1 MRKEVFREN
10 IIVAILAIRSQLTR
24 TILTV
29 LIIAIGITALVGI
42 LTAIDSIK
50 ASINSEFTS
59 MGANTFIIRQMRSR
73 VRSENVTAKYPVI
86 DYRQA
91 QKFKDD
97 FGSGTVVSVSTR
109 SSFNSTVKFKDKKTN
124 PNVSVFGGDENY
136 LSTSGYKINAG
147 RNFSE
152 KDLRNNSRL
161 AVIGKEIA
169 ETLFEYEN
177 PIDNFIKIDGA
188 KYRVIAVLAEKG
200 SSAGFGG
207 DRTVII
213 PIGVARQ
220 QFQLPNETFQLS
232 VMVLS
237 PENLDATL
245 EEARGL
251 FRQVRQVPLTKEDDF
266 EIRRSDNLASK
277 LIENLRFVTVAASLI
292 GIITLLGAAIGLM
305 NIMLVSVTE
314 RTQEIGVRKALGA
327 NQSTVKWQ
335 FLIEAV
341 VICQIGGIVGIVFGI
356 MIGNVTS
363 LLTGGSFIIP
373 WIWII
378 TGVVLCMVV
387 GIISGYYPA
396 VKAAKLDPIEALRYE

>member
-10 IIVAILAIRSQLTR
+10 VIMAILSTKSQLTR

-29 LIIAIGITALVGI
+29 LIIAFGIMALVGI

-50 ASINSEFTS
+50 SSINSEFTS

-73 VRSENVTAKYPVI
+73 VRVENKPEKYPVV
-86 DYRQA
+86 DFRQA
-91 QKFKDD
+91 TKFKND
-97 FGSGTVVSVSTR
+97 FREASMVSISTR
-109 SSFNSTVKFKDKKTN
+109 SSFNSTVKFKEKKTN
-124 PNVSVFGGDENY
+124 PNVSIFGGDENY
-136 LSTSGYKINAG
+136 LGTSGYRINSG

-152 KDLRNNSRL
+152 KDLNLNARL
-161 AVIGKEIA
+161 AIIGKEIA

-177 PIDNFIKIDGA
+177 PLDQFITIDGA
-188 KYRVIAVLAEKG
+188 KYRVIAILAEKG

-207 DRTVII
+207 DRTVIL

-232 VMVLS
+232 VMVSS
-237 PENLDATL
+237 PEKLDGIL

-251 FRQVRQVPLTKEDDF
+251 FRQIRKVPLSKDDDF
-266 EIRRSDNLASK
+266 ELRRSDNLASK
-277 LIENLRFVTVAASLI
+277 LIDNLRFVTVAASVI

-327 NQSTVKWQ
+327 NQQTIKWQ

-341 VICQIGGIVGIVFGI
+341 FICQIGGVVGIILGI
-356 MIGNVTS
+356 LIGNITS
-363 LLTGGSFIIP
+363 LLTGGAFIIP
-373 WIWII
+373 WIWIL
-378 TGVVLCMVV
+378 TGVCLCMVV
-387 GIISGYYPA
+387 GVVSGYYPA